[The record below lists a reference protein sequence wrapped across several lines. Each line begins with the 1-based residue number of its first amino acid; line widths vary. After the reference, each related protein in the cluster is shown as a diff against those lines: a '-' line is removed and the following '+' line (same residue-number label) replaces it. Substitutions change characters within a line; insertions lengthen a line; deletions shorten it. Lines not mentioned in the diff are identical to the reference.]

1 MYHLFYY
8 SIMKRRLNTGLIR
21 QFAVGIII
29 IQFFWCHLFGLDP
42 DKTVDLYLVD
52 QWEMADGFPSN
63 TVISIAQ
70 TPDGYLWIATFKGL
84 VRFDGMKFSIIS
96 FAEKEKMAPL
106 KTIHPDTLFV
116 DRGGTLWIGHAG
128 GITSY
133 DYRKCRF
140 KTFTPADGITE
151 DRIRCIKEDMR
162 GNLWI
167 SFHSSYVN
175 RFSNGTFTVFNE
187 SHGLEGK
194 KINDIVEDRKGNLL
208 FGTSENGVFKYKDGK
223 FFKYPVPGLNNLRIN
238 TMHEDRKGDLW
249 IGTNYGLFRV
259 TDKITA
265 KYTAGDGLSDNYI
278 TDILE
283 DSERNLW
290 IGADKG
296 LNRIIKKKDGTVG
309 FESVLK
315 SFRILWLFEDKEG
328 NLWLG
333 TFNSGIKRLKDGEFI
348 SYAPLETLQEEIL
361 VSMFQDG
368 QGDTWIGTVS
378 GKLFRCRGRDFI
390 ETIEPANL
398 SNIGINAIA
407 EDAKG
412 NLWLGT
418 NGKGVF
424 QKKNGTFVQFT
435 TRQGLADNE
444 VTSIYRDSRH
454 NLWFSTFDGVSV
466 VRHSNGVIESFTS
479 RDSLLGT
486 KVHNVY
492 EDKNQN
498 IWIAADRGITV
509 LTDGKITKQNAVFYL
524 KGVNVTCIYEDPSP
538 QEQEGEG
545 RVFWAA
551 THGAGLKR
559 LTLKDRNV
567 TTYTT
572 DHGMTTNF
580 IYQFFEDRQG
590 NFWLMSNSGILR
602 VNKNELNRFAN
613 GDTGEINCTSF
624 GISDGMK
631 SIEFNNEFSRNSA
644 LKTRNG
650 ELWFITRKGISI
662 VNPEKIRINKEPPP
676 VLIEEVFFDQRSI
689 PLHMDAGA
697 YVFKD
702 VTNFSFYFTA
712 PTFLSPA
719 KIKFKYKLKG
729 FDRGWKFMH
738 PGSERVA
745 QYKDLEPGTYTFN
758 VIACNAEGVWNETG
772 DSMTF
777 TLKPFYYQTFLFKIA
792 VLLLFATLMG
802 AAFYIYKYKKKK
814 PLVEKKEKYK
824 GAPLDPS
831 FVEECMTKLN
841 YLMEI
846 EKVYC
851 DAEITLQSLAGKM
864 SIASHQLS
872 QLLNEKLDR
881 NFFDFINSYRIEEA
895 KKILQSPRGAQR
907 KISSVAIE
915 VGFSTMAAF
924 YNAFKKH
931 TNTTPTRYKKE
942 IGHS

>member
-1 MYHLFYY
+1 
-8 SIMKRRLNTGLIR
+8 MKRRLKAGLIR
-21 QFAVGIII
+21 LLAGGIII
-29 IQFFWCHLFGLDP
+29 VQLFCCQVFGLDP
-42 DKTVDLYLVD
+42 NKTVDQYLVD
-52 QWEMADGFPSN
+52 QWEMTDGFPSN

-84 VRFDGMKFSIIS
+84 VRFGGMKFSIIS
-96 FAEKEKMAPL
+96 FAEKEKMTPL
-106 KTIHPDTLFV
+106 ETIHPDTLFV
-116 DRGGTLWIGHAG
+116 DRGGTLWIGHPG

-133 DYRKCRF
+133 DYRKRRF
-140 KTFTPADGITE
+140 KTFTPADGITG
-151 DRIRCIKEDMR
+151 DRIRRIKEDMR

-167 SFHSSYVN
+167 SFHASYVN

-208 FGTSENGVFKYKDGK
+208 FGTSENGVFRYKDGK
-223 FFKYPVPGLNNLRIN
+223 FLKYPVQGLNNLRIN
-238 TMHEDRKGDLW
+238 TMHEDRRGDLW
-249 IGTNYGLFRV
+249 IGTNHGLFRI
-259 TDKITA
+259 TDKSTA

-278 TDILE
+278 TGILE

-290 IGADKG
+290 VGADKG
-296 LNRIIKKKDGTVG
+296 LNRIIKKRDGTVG
-309 FESVLK
+309 FESLLK
-315 SFRILWLFEDKEG
+315 PFRILCLFEDKEG

-333 TFNSGIKRLKDGEFI
+333 TLNAGIKRLKDRDFI
-348 SYAPLETLQEEIL
+348 SYAPLETHQQEIL
-361 VSMFQDG
+361 VSMFEDG

-378 GKLFRCRGRDFI
+378 GKLFRCRGSDFI

-398 SNIGINAIA
+398 SNIGISAVA

-412 NLWLGT
+412 NLWVGT
-418 NGKGVF
+418 SGRGVF

-435 TRQGLADNE
+435 TRDGLADNQ

-466 VRHSNGVIESFTS
+466 VRHSNGVIESFKD
-479 RDSLLGT
+479 RDGLSGK

-498 IWIAADRGITV
+498 IWIAADKGITV
-509 LTDGKITKQNAVFYL
+509 LTDGRITKQNAVFYL
-524 KGVNVTCIYEDPSP
+524 KGVNVTCIYEDPTP
-538 QEQEGEG
+538 PGDEG
-545 RVFWAA
+545 RVYWAA

-559 LTLKDRNV
+559 FSLKDRNV
-567 TTYTT
+567 ITYTT

-590 NFWLMSNSGILR
+590 KFWLMSNSGILR
-602 VNKNELNRFAN
+602 VDKNELNRFAN
-613 GDTGEINCTSF
+613 GETGKINCTSF

-631 SIEFNNEFSRNSA
+631 SIEFNNEFSRHSA
-644 LKTRNG
+644 LKAGNG
-650 ELWFITRKGISI
+650 EFWFITRKGISI
-662 VNPEKIRINKEPPP
+662 VNPGKILINKQPPP

-702 VTNFSFYFTA
+702 VTNFSFHFTA
-712 PTFLSPA
+712 PTFLSPE
-719 KIKFKYKLKG
+719 KTIFKYRLEG
-729 FDRGWKFMH
+729 VDADQQEWIFLN
-738 PGSERVA
+738 PGQQRAAHYRNLS
-745 QYKDLEPGTYTFN
+745 PGTYTFR
-758 VIACNAEGVWNETG
+758 VTACNAEGVWNRTG
-772 DSMTF
+772 DSVTF
-777 TLKPFYYQTFLFKIA
+777 TLKSFFYQTPVFKIA
-792 VLLLFATLMG
+792 VLLLFIALVG
-802 AAFYIYKYKKKK
+802 AAFYIYKKKK
-814 PLVEKKEKYK
+814 PLFEKKAKYK

-831 FVEECMTKLN
+831 FAEEWMTKLK

-851 DAEITLQSLAGKM
+851 DADITLQSLAGKM

-881 NFFDFINSYRIEEA
+881 SFFDYINSYRIEEA

-915 VGFSTMAAF
+915 VGFNTMAAF
-924 YNAFKKH
+924 YKAFKKH
-931 TNTTPTRYKKE
+931 TGTTPTRYKKK
-942 IGHS
+942 